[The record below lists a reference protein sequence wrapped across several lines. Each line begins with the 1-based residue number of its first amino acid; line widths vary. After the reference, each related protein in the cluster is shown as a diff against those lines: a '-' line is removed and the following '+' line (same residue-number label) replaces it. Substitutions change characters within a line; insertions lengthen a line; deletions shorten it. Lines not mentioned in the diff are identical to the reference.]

1 MKNIIIAEFKH
12 ETNSFMP
19 EITDE
24 AIFQARNYLFGDE
37 IAARFH
43 GVKNEI
49 AAFLDF
55 FETEPSFKLIPVLA
69 FNAQPGGPVA
79 EDVFETAKKKLLEAV
94 SREPQLDGILL
105 ALHGAMVTTQRQD
118 GEGDLLEALRN
129 AVGADVPIVASL
141 DLHANMTQKMVQ
153 NATAFFVFDYYPHV
167 DMYETGRRAAECMFH
182 ILNGRI
188 VPVMKFCKL
197 KLMLPYMPT
206 ELQPMAGFV
215 KQEQD
220 LRSQKKILNVN
231 ICHGFF
237 AADINDQG
245 MAVIAVTDGDDVL
258 AQETAD
264 NLGGQ
269 IWDARKDLTRKFY
282 TIDQAIDEVLGSD
295 KGPFV
300 FADVADN
307 PGSGASCDGT
317 IMLRRMLERNVK
329 NAALA
334 VMYDPETV
342 KEAEKVGVG
351 SVFRAKLGGKTC
363 PEIAGEPLECD
374 AYVKAI
380 TDGKYVNKDVMSKG
394 VLTSLGKTA
403 VLDINGILVLVSSVR
418 TQPWDLEAYRSNGI
432 TPQSM
437 KILMVKSAVHYRAS
451 FGTVAHKIMDVEL
464 PALAPQSPAMFN
476 YKNAVRPLFP
486 LDDI

>member
-1 MKNIIIAEFKH
+1 
-12 ETNSFMP
+12 
-19 EITDE
+19 
-24 AIFQARNYLFGDE
+24 
-37 IAARFH
+37 
-43 GVKNEI
+43 
-49 AAFLDF
+49 
-55 FETEPSFKLIPVLA
+55 
-69 FNAQPGGPVA
+69 
-79 EDVFETAKKKLLEAV
+79 
-94 SREPQLDGILL
+94 
-105 ALHGAMVTTQRQD
+105 
-118 GEGDLLEALRN
+118 
-129 AVGADVPIVASL
+129 
-141 DLHANMTQKMVQ
+141 
-153 NATAFFVFDYYPHV
+153 
-167 DMYETGRRAAECMFH
+167 
-182 ILNGRI
+182 
-188 VPVMKFCKL
+188 
-197 KLMLPYMPT
+197 
-206 ELQPMAGFV
+206 
-215 KQEQD
+215 
-220 LRSQKKILNVN
+220 
-231 ICHGFF
+231 
-237 AADINDQG
+237 